1 MSLDINKTNGPT
13 PPIPPKDGGDNGP
26 GANYLEQLLSKLK
39 NGEVFSPTEFAQ
51 LISELPQIVSDLT
64 GTATNPDQTT
74 SQADMDVISDADY
87 VKSMSLA
94 STLPS
99 KMDKPEIRPDPKTVD
114 KTLGLKTTEEAG
126 KEADG
131 AKPNADVNVN
141 TVEGSGP
148 GSGPGTPTTAAIWM
162 ADNYATEETISML
175 ALMFYEAMAQ
185 LKEGQNTSQSFVNTM
200 DEAVVQGDDIVAA
213 AQAELTGQLTSASMS
228 FTSAASSAVEA
239 TSIAAPIA
247 RRVATY
253 QINTEM
259 NALKNNPLYTKP
271 EYDKTQA
278 QITATESDIKAAR
291 GIVDGTTKDPIVE
304 SLETKLKD
312 LSTEITT
319 LKSQTA
325 TLEQAKD
332 QATTAHADAEKE
344 LDRVS
349 HLDRV
354 SYMGRQTLNR
364 VPNPGFNQGDVD
376 TAVLSEKNTSTALQT
391 ATKAYADNQS
401 DIASKE
407 AEVIALQSKIT
418 TAQQESLAVN
428 QQKLT
433 DLNKQLATQQTHLKE
448 ISPGFADTVAVV
460 QNSGS
465 KTKAE
470 IELEAKEKL
479 YNKLQTPEEFEKL
492 VAERM
497 DLHTKIVTAWA
508 QGLTSLTQGVSQ
520 SMSGLATLWQSTY
533 QRAQTLAKAAQENT
547 QQAMGTS
554 SGARDKFSQS
564 ISSQADW
571 LMSFQQ
577 MRTQSFWK

>member
-99 KMDKPEIRPDPKTVD
+99 KMDKPEIRPDPKVVE
-114 KTLGLKTTEEAG
+114 KTLGLKTTEESG

-131 AKPNADVNVN
+131 AKANADVNANSPNAV
-141 TVEGSGP
+141 GGP
-148 GSGPGTPTTAAIWM
+148 NVAGTPTTAAIWL

-185 LKEGQNTSQSFVNTM
+185 LKEGQNTSQSLVNTM

-253 QINTEM
+253 QISTEM
-259 NALKNNPLYTKP
+259 NALKNNPLYNQTDYENTKV
-271 EYDKTQA
+271 
-278 QITATESDIKAAR
+278 QITATENKMNTARSIINDGGKSDPDIIKLQEKYDTGLPSEIAALKAQEPTLLKAKQ
-291 GIVDGTTKDPIVE
+291 DA
-304 SLETKLKD
+304 ETVHSSALND
-312 LSTEITT
+312 LND
-319 LKSQTA
+319 A
-325 TLEQAKD
+325 QAKLN
-332 QATTAHADAEKE
+332 AGRNGPTAMQLDAE
-344 LDRVS
+344 V
-349 HLDRV
+349 
-354 SYMGRQTLNR
+354 NR
-364 VPNPGFNQGDVD
+364 LKGIEAAASDKLEI
-376 TAVLSEKNTSTALQT
+376 AS
-391 ATKAYADNQS
+391 KAYNDNQS
-401 DIASKE
+401 AIASKE
-407 AEVIALQSKIT
+407 AEYQALPEKIKIK
-418 TAQQESLAVN
+418 QVESVEGN
-428 QQKLT
+428 QQKLKELDKT
-433 DLNKQLATQQTHLKE
+433 LATQQTHLKE
-448 ISPGFADTVAVV
+448 VSPGFADTVTI
-460 QNSGS
+460 QPNGSGA
-465 KTKAE
+465 KTKEE
-470 IELEAKEKL
+470 IELEAKQKL
-479 YNKLQTPEEFEKL
+479 YTKLQTPEEFEKL